1 MGYAHHS
8 LRDHP
13 IVFAFAETGSSPL
26 YIKLIKKEKATK
38 VKRIFPEFKTKREV
52 FDEKVY
58 KRLLSENSLKD
69 DE

>member
-1 MGYAHHS
+1 MSRSFFDGYEYS
-8 LRDHP
+8 
-13 IVFAFAETGSSPL
+13 FQ
-26 YIKLIKKEKATK
+26 IKVVLKEKATK

-58 KRLLSENSLKD
+58 NRQLLENSLKD